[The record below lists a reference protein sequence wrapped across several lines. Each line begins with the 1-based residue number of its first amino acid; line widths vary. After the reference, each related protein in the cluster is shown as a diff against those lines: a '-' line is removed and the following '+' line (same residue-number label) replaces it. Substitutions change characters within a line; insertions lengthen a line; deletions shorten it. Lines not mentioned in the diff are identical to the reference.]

1 MSEQK
6 TNKTNINWF
15 PGHMTRAKREML
27 EKIKLV
33 DMVIELR
40 DARIP
45 SASSNPM
52 LHEIIGNKPRLILLT
67 KKDKADNSVTEKWV
81 DFLSRDG
88 STVIAI
94 DLVKEDVSKILIK
107 SCKNIVSDLIERQK
121 RKGIRPRA
129 IRAMVVGVPNV
140 GKSTMIN
147 RLAKRK
153 AAKVADKPGV
163 TRSLQW
169 VNVNNE
175 IELLDTPGV
184 LWPKFEKEED
194 GFILAITGAIR
205 NEVMPLE
212 EVSRFAL
219 EYLYENYKN
228 NVQSRFNVELCD
240 DVWENFEIIG
250 RKRGF
255 LVSGNNVDLTRTMQT
270 LVTEIRNDSLGNISW
285 ELPCENE

>member
-1 MSEQK
+1 M
-6 TNKTNINWF
+6 
-15 PGHMTRAKREML
+15 
-27 EKIKLV
+27 
-33 DMVIELR
+33 
-40 DARIP
+40 
-45 SASSNPM
+45 
-52 LHEIIGNKPRLILLT
+52 LT

-184 LWPKFEKEED
+184 LWPKFEREED

-205 NEVMPLE
+205 NEVIPLE
-212 EVSRFAL
+212 EISRFAL

-240 DVWENFEIIG
+240 DVWNNFEIIG

-255 LVSGNNVDLTRTMQT
+255 LASGNNVDLTRTMQT